1 MINIEVVDYKL
12 LLAFFFGFSRVLA
25 ISIQL
30 PIFDNIAIPASVK
43 MLTSLVLTYAFFPSI
58 SPSILADLAIVGEN
72 SFWILTAFN
81 VCAGLVIGMIV
92 KLIMDLFT
100 GAGSIITQQIG
111 FGMIRYFDPTS
122 AQSVGPF
129 EQLIS
134 WGILIVILSSGALLP
149 MFKGLI
155 GSFTHIS
162 FLNVG
167 NLFHTPEFFSEFFK
181 SIFMS
186 SLLLAS
192 PFIFVNLLITMI
204 LGIISR
210 MIPQMNVLT
219 VSFVVNI
226 WLGLFV
232 FWACSDEFFQVAF
245 KIYTEKLGEWF
256 RFVS

>member
-1 MINIEVVDYKL
+1 MINIEVVDFQL
-12 LLAFFFGFSRVLA
+12 LLAFWFGFSRVLA

-30 PIFDNIAIPASVK
+30 PLFDNIAIPAMVK
-43 MLTSLVLTYAFFPSI
+43 MFTCLILTYSFFPTI
-58 SPSILADLAIVGEN
+58 SPSILADLAYVGEN

-81 VCAGLVIGMIV
+81 VCVGLAIGMIV
-92 KLIMDLFT
+92 KLIMDLFV

-111 FGMIRYFDPTS
+111 FGMVRYFDPTS
-122 AQSVGPF
+122 AQSLGPF

-134 WGILIVILSSGALLP
+134 WGMLIVILSSGALLP
-149 MFKGLI
+149 MFKGLLA
-155 GSFTHIS
+155 SFSHIS
-162 FLNVG
+162 FINLG
-167 NLFHTPEFFSEFFK
+167 NLFNGPEFFNEFFK

-192 PFIFVNLLITMI
+192 PFIFINLLITMI

-219 VSFVVNI
+219 VSFIVNI

-245 KIYTEKLGEWF
+245 RIYTEKLGDWF
-256 RFVS
+256 RFIS